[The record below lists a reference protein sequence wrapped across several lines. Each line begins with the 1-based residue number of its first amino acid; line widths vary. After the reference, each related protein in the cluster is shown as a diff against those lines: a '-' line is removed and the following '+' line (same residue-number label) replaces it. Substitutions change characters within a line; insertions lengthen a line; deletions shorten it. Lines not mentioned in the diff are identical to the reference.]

1 MEISISDLN
10 DFKVVDLSGN
20 LDTSTAPALETEMD
34 KLIESQA
41 NKIVVNLKN
50 LNYMSSSG
58 LRVFLKTAKQI
69 KAVNGSFKLCEPN
82 ETVKDILKIS
92 GFDTIIEVVD
102 YLNGATD

>member
-1 MEISISDLN
+1 MEISIGNLN

-50 LNYMSSSG
+50 LNYVSSSG

-69 KAVNGSFKLCEPN
+69 KAMNGSFKLCEPN
-82 ETVKDILKIS
+82 
-92 GFDTIIEVVD
+92 
-102 YLNGATD
+102 LNQTYKPQ